1 MSTLNGEIALVTGA
15 GRAAGMGRAIALRLA
30 MLGADVIVTDIA
42 RNAPDLDIKE
52 VGLGMSPEE
61 LEETAEQV
69 RRLGRRSVAIPID
82 VTNAASVADGLAA
95 ARSLLGEVTVLV
107 NNAGTVVGVGSFED
121 ITDAQ
126 WELSFRVN
134 VMGAVAMSR
143 AVLPG
148 MRAAGKGGI
157 INIAST
163 LGIAALPEYGAYVAS
178 KHAVV
183 GLTRLLSQEL
193 APYGIRT
200 NAVAPGFIDTD
211 MGKAEMVKIASAKGI
226 SVEEARKA
234 IIDEIPLHRL
244 GGSADVANTVAWLA
258 GPEAAYVNGAI
269 IPVHGGLISGFA

>member
-42 RNAPDLDIKE
+42 RNAPDLDTKE

-148 MRAAGKGGI
+148 MRAAGKGVI

-183 GLTRLLSQEL
+183 GLTRLFSQEL

-258 GPEAAYVNGAI
+258 GPEATYVNGAI

>member
-1 MSTLNGEIALVTGA
+1 
-15 GRAAGMGRAIALRLA
+15 
-30 MLGADVIVTDIA
+30 
-42 RNAPDLDIKE
+42 
-52 VGLGMSPEE
+52 
-61 LEETAEQV
+61 
-69 RRLGRRSVAIPID
+69 
-82 VTNAASVADGLAA
+82 
-95 ARSLLGEVTVLV
+95 LLGEVTVLV